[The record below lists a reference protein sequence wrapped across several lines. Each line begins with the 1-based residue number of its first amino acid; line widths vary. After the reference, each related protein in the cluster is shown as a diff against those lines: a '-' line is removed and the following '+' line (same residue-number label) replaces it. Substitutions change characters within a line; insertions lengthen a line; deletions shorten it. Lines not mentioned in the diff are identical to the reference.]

1 MQKITILD
9 TTLRDGEQTPGV
21 QFDRG
26 AKIEIAKR
34 LEALGVDVIEAG
46 FAASSTRER
55 DAIYGV
61 ASEVSRSVVC
71 GFWRVHLTDV
81 LACARAIAPAAKR
94 RIHTFIATS
103 DIHMEH
109 KLKMSKSEV
118 IKRAVDGVMYAKTFV
133 NDVQFSAEDAT
144 RSDIGFLSEVID
156 AVIDAGATTVN
167 IPDSVGFCDPYEMRE
182 LSQKMAKIVK
192 NRAILAVHTHN
203 DIGLATACAIE
214 SVLGGARQI
223 ECAINGLGERAGN
236 AALEEV
242 VMAMALKERFVGYTT
257 SIKREM
263 LNEVSAN
270 IAHHAQITPQPNKAI
285 VGRNAFRHE
294 SGIHQDGVLKNRS
307 TYEIMPPEM
316 VGWQGE
322 SIVLGKHSGR
332 HAIKVKLEALDMVMD
347 AQKMEQFLALFK
359 EESAFYTTISDN
371 ELMKIAQKVL
381 T

>member
-1 MQKITILD
+1 
-9 TTLRDGEQTPGV
+9 
-21 QFDRG
+21 
-26 AKIEIAKR
+26 
-34 LEALGVDVIEAG
+34 
-46 FAASSTRER
+46 
-55 DAIYGV
+55 
-61 ASEVSRSVVC
+61 
-71 GFWRVHLTDV
+71 VHLTDV